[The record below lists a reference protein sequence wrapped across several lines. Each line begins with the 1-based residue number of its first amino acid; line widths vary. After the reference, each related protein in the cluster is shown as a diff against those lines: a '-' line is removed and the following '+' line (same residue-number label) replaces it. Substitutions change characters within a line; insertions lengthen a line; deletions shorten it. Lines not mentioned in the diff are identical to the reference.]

1 MLHCD
6 LISIISISCLD
17 VDNFTD
23 NQGHFFSKIVSFH
36 SLSDFFLNP
45 GDCGDHVVIMNTRHI
60 AFSGN
65 KWEQKVY
72 SSHTG

>member
-1 MLHCD
+1 MVFF
-6 LISIISISCLD
+6 IFD
-17 VDNFTD
+17 VGLVKQAYVCGSEKRD
-23 NQGHFFSKIVSFH
+23 SKSVH
-36 SLSDFFLNP
+36 KLTPLLS
-45 GDCGDHVVIMNTRHI
+45 GDCGDHVVIINAKHI

>member
-1 MLHCD
+1 MCVVPKKGTAKQSVHKLTP
-6 LISIISISCLD
+6 L
-17 VDNFTD
+17 
-23 NQGHFFSKIVSFH
+23 
-36 SLSDFFLNP
+36 LS
-45 GDCGDHVVIMNTRHI
+45 GDCGDHVVIINAKHI